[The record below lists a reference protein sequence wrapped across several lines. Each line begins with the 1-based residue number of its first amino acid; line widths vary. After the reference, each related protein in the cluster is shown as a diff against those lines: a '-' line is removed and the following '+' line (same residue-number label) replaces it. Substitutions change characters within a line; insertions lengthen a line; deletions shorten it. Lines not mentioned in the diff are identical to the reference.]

1 MALTDKSSIVVP
13 KGFYGK
19 ANVLQGFNPQTEN
32 LVDLDVVRNTSAT
45 RINEQGLIENVAA
58 NVPRRDFLNGGCGEL
73 LVEPQRTN
81 NFPFS
86 NDFSNGVWAK
96 LGSIFTANQSTSPDG
111 TINAGKLVEDVSTG
125 DHYMRQ
131 SITINQENTFSIF
144 AKANTR
150 DKIALSFNKG
160 ILTVQAKFDLTA
172 GTITSTG
179 SNITS
184 FIQSYGNGWYRCGI
198 TSNTDP
204 QDFADISILDAA
216 GNIIYTGD
224 GVSGIFIYGA
234 QLEEGTYPTS
244 YIPTTTAAVTRNK
257 DLTAIDLSTEGVDE
271 QYAVLF
277 NVQADG
283 GRLLMKSAG
292 AGIDLD
298 IKNSGKFAM
307 LVDLNTITFKFPDN
321 GQPQTELVYEK
332 PADFRDIEFEAKLG
346 PVRIEEVIWTE
357 QLQPAEYNAW
367 ISGTVSS
374 DFLETDWSVQ
384 TDFLDEFQ
392 AENYD
397 YFPVIDTSSGT
408 DFQSAWRNNQLTS
421 FPQLDVSS
429 GTNFNRAWS
438 GNQLTS
444 FSQLDVSSGT
454 DFTFAWANNQLTSF
468 PQLDVSSGT
477 NFALAWRDNQLTSFP
492 QLDLSLGNNF
502 TAAWQNNQLTSF
514 PQLDVS
520 SGTDFQNA
528 WVNNQ
533 LTSFPANMFDNLT
546 NPQNNCFQLSWFG
559 NSIDAQGVENI
570 LVSIDTSGAN
580 APSSGVNIDISSNG
594 DTLTAATNSAIT
606 SLKGKGWNIVIDGVA
621 Q

>member
-1 MALTDKSSIVVP
+1 MALTDKSSVIVP

-19 ANVLQGFNPQTEN
+19 ANVLQGFNPQTES
-32 LVDLDVVRNTSAT
+32 LVDLDVTRNTTAT
-45 RINEQGLIENVAA
+45 RVNEQGLIESVAA

-73 LVEPQRTN
+73 LMEPQRTN
-81 NFPFS
+81 LLTYSEDLTLSGYTGTATISASGEIDPRGNTNAEQVTDNS
-86 NDFSNGVWAK
+86 NTVRQEIENI
-96 LGSIFTANQSTSPDG
+96 LTFTAGANHIQTFYVLKDSNTSRFPEFVLRIFGSGTESSIYMGLNTQTGAKVDRLQNGDSSSKVESIGNYWKVTLQARHFNDG
-111 TINAGKLVEDVSTG
+111 NAD
-125 DHYMRQ
+125 
-131 SITINQENTFSIF
+131 
-144 AKANTR
+144 
-150 DKIALSFNKG
+150 
-160 ILTVQAKFDLTA
+160 
-172 GTITSTG
+172 ITSQIRPAFGTT
-179 SNITS
+179 I
-184 FIQSYGNGWYRCGI
+184 
-198 TSNTDP
+198 
-204 QDFADISILDAA
+204 
-216 GNIIYTGD
+216 
-224 GVSGIFIYGA
+224 GVSNVAAKGSVVYFGN
-234 QLEEGTYPTS
+234 QLEIGEYESS
-244 YIPTTTAAVTRNK
+244 YIPTSGSTVTRNK

-277 NVQADG
+277 NVKADG

-374 DFLETDWSVQ
+374 DFLETDWSAQ
-384 TDFLDEFQ
+384 TDFLNEFRDEDW
-392 AENYD
+392 D

-408 DFQSAWRNNQLTS
+408 DFTS
-421 FPQLDVSS
+421 
-429 GTNFNRAWS
+429 
-438 GNQLTS
+438 
-444 FSQLDVSSGT
+444 
-454 DFTFAWANNQLTSF
+454 
-468 PQLDVSSGT
+468 
-477 NFALAWRDNQLTSFP
+477 AWRDNQLT
-492 QLDLSLGNNF
+492 L
-502 TAAWQNNQLTSF
+502 F

-520 SGTDFQNA
+520 SGTDFRFA
-528 WVNNQ
+528 WDNNQ
-533 LTSFPANMFDNLT
+533 LTSFPANMFDTLT
-546 NPQNNCFQLSWFG
+546 SPNNDCFTSSWTG
-559 NSIDAQGVENI
+559 TNVIDSQGMENI